1 MNTELSMRAS
11 NYFQQ
16 AAIVIAFLLLPG
28 CVQRPELAKEREK
41 LLALHSEQQYA
52 HLHKNAKQ
60 FVEQFAENMVS
71 VNRGKISVVPRD
83 SALKRFQNYFRDV
96 EFIKWEDVNPPVI
109 EFSADASMAYML
121 VDKLVVLTYKG
132 EGKGPVEETTH
143 FAWISVFKKQPD
155 GEWKIVCNVSTNEP
169 AVKK

>member
-1 MNTELSMRAS
+1 MRTS
-11 NYFQQ
+11 NYFRQL
-16 AAIVIAFLLLPG
+16 AIAIAILLLPG
-28 CVQRPELAKEREK
+28 CGQRPGLAEAREK
-41 LLALHSEQQYA
+41 LLALHSKQQDA

>member
-1 MNTELSMRAS
+1 MRTS
-11 NYFQQ
+11 NYFRQL
-16 AAIVIAFLLLPG
+16 AIAIAILLLAG
-28 CVQRPELAKEREK
+28 CRQRTGLAEEREK
-41 LLALHSEQQYA
+41 LLALHSKQQDA

-109 EFSADASMAYML
+109 EFSADASMAYMI

-169 AVKK
+169 EVKK